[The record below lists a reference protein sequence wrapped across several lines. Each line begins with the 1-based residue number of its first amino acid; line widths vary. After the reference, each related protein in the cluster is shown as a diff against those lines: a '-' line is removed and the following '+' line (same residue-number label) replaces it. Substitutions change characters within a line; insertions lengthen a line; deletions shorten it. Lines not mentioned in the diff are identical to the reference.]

1 MSKELSEY
9 PNELTEGRNAVEA
22 SFIFCL
28 WKQPDLYS
36 DYSSINENND
46 ETIKTEDGI
55 FYYSLGKQLYKQGFK
70 AFDNVS
76 VYTFLEDKPTVKKH
90 FDKLGGYKT
99 VEELRSLVDVENI
112 DAYFDQIAKS
122 NTLMMLHDKGFPVLP
137 DIKKFARMTNQEVYD
152 YYDYLLNSISLNT
165 GHDAAI
171 EDLVIDQAYIDR
183 CDAGEEMGLNYG
195 KVCHILNYL
204 TMGLPLGEMTM
215 LAGHSGAG
223 KSSFIFEGIV
233 LPLVEQGI
241 KVAIISNEQ
250 KIHSFQQLL
259 LVHILT
265 QDLDYWELTRK
276 KLKAGHFTDSQK
288 EMLNLAQQISK
299 EKYPNIKFVKLFDSD
314 MGKAKK
320 IIRKLSKLGYQAA
333 IYDTLKVEDSFDR
346 STWEQLLIQSRQLFQ
361 LASKENIALVTTFQL
376 ALSTLNKRWLD
387 AGCLSNGKQVKEVYS
402 EMIYLRQIW
411 DDEYTG
417 EKHDCKAY
425 RLKRD
430 ANGKLTKVKEMI
442 TLDKDKKYLVAF
454 LDKTRNDEDKQTILY
469 EWNGRYNKWTEI
481 GYCTIYNDHAA

>member
-1 MSKELSEY
+1 
-9 PNELTEGRNAVEA
+9 
-22 SFIFCL
+22 
-28 WKQPDLYS
+28 
-36 DYSSINENND
+36 
-46 ETIKTEDGI
+46 
-55 FYYSLGKQLYKQGFK
+55 
-70 AFDNVS
+70 
-76 VYTFLEDKPTVKKH
+76 
-90 FDKLGGYKT
+90 
-99 VEELRSLVDVENI
+99 
-112 DAYFDQIAKS
+112 
-122 NTLMMLHDKGFPVLP
+122 
-137 DIKKFARMTNQEVYD
+137 
-152 YYDYLLNSISLNT
+152 
-165 GHDAAI
+165 
-171 EDLVIDQAYIDR
+171 
-183 CDAGEEMGLNYG
+183 MGLNYG

-223 KSSFIFEGIV
+223 KSSFIFECIV

-346 STWEQLLIQSRQLFQ
+346 STW
-361 LASKENIALVTTFQL
+361 
-376 ALSTLNKRWLD
+376 
-387 AGCLSNGKQVKEVYS
+387 
-402 EMIYLRQIW
+402 
-411 DDEYTG
+411 
-417 EKHDCKAY
+417 
-425 RLKRD
+425 
-430 ANGKLTKVKEMI
+430 
-442 TLDKDKKYLVAF
+442 
-454 LDKTRNDEDKQTILY
+454 
-469 EWNGRYNKWTEI
+469 
-481 GYCTIYNDHAA
+481 

>member
-1 MSKELSEY
+1 MSKELNEY
-9 PNELTEGRNAVEA
+9 PKELTDGRNSVEA

-36 DYSSINENND
+36 DYGTLNDNND

-90 FDKLGGYKT
+90 FEKLGGYKT
-99 VEELRSLVDVENI
+99 VEELRSLVDVDNT
-112 DAYFDQIAKS
+112 DAYFDQIAKM
-122 NTLMMLHDKGFPVLP
+122 NTLMMLHDKGFNVL
-137 DIKKFARMTNQEVYD
+137 DNVKKLMKMTNQEVYD

-165 GHDAAI
+165 GHDSVI
-171 EDLVIDQAYIDR
+171 EDLVIDQAYIDK
-183 CDAGEEMGLNYG
+183 CNAGEEMGLNYG

-215 LAGHSGAG
+215 IGGHSGTG
-223 KSSFIFEGIV
+223 KSSFIFECIV

-276 KLKAGHFTDSQK
+276 KIKTGHFTDSQK
-288 EMLNLAQQISK
+288 EMLDLACQTSA
-299 EKYPNIKFVKLFDSD
+299 EKYPNIKFVKLFDTD
-314 MGKAKK
+314 MAKTKK
-320 IIRKLSKLGYQAA
+320 IIRKLAKLGYQAA
-333 IYDTLKVEDSFDR
+333 IYDTLKVEDTFDR
-346 STWEQLLIQSRQLFQ
+346 SPWEQLLIQSRQLFQ
-361 LASKENIALVTTFQL
+361 LVITTFQL

-402 EMIYLRQIW
+402 EMIYLRQLW

-442 TLDKDKKYLVAF
+442 TLDKDRKYLVAF
-454 LDKTRNDEDKQTILY
+454 LDKTRNDEDKQTVLY
-469 EWNGRYNKWTEI
+469 EWNGRFNKWTEL

>member
-1 MSKELSEY
+1 MSKELNEY
-9 PNELTEGRNAVEA
+9 PSELTENRNSIEA

-137 DIKKFARMTNQEVYD
+137 NIKKFARMTNQEVYD

-223 KSSFIFEGIV
+223 KSSFIFECIV

-469 EWNGRYNKWTEI
+469 EWNGRFNKWTEI

>member
-9 PNELTEGRNAVEA
+9 PKELTEGRNAVEA

-99 VEELRSLVDVENI
+99 VEELRSLVDVENT
-112 DAYFDQIAKS
+112 DAYFDQIAKM
-122 NTLMMLHDKGFPVLP
+122 NTLMMLHDKGFNVLSNV
-137 DIKKFARMTNQEVYD
+137 KKLMKMTNQEVYD

-165 GHDAAI
+165 GHDSVI
-171 EDLVIDQAYIDR
+171 EDLVIDQAYIDK

-215 LAGHSGAG
+215 LGGFSGVG
-223 KSSFIFEGIV
+223 KSSMVFECIV
-233 LPLVEQGI
+233 LPLVEQGV

-250 KIHSFQQLL
+250 RIHSFQQLL
-259 LVHILT
+259 LVHIL
-265 QDLDYWELTRK
+265 R
-276 KLKAGHFTDSQK
+276 
-288 EMLNLAQQISK
+288 IS
-299 EKYPNIKFVKLFDSD
+299 
-314 MGKAKK
+314 
-320 IIRKLSKLGYQAA
+320 
-333 IYDTLKVEDSFDR
+333 
-346 STWEQLLIQSRQLFQ
+346 
-361 LASKENIALVTTFQL
+361 
-376 ALSTLNKRWLD
+376 
-387 AGCLSNGKQVKEVYS
+387 
-402 EMIYLRQIW
+402 
-411 DDEYTG
+411 
-417 EKHDCKAY
+417 
-425 RLKRD
+425 
-430 ANGKLTKVKEMI
+430 
-442 TLDKDKKYLVAF
+442 
-454 LDKTRNDEDKQTILY
+454 
-469 EWNGRYNKWTEI
+469 
-481 GYCTIYNDHAA
+481 

>member
-9 PNELTEGRNAVEA
+9 PKELTDGRNAVEA

-36 DYSSINENND
+36 DYGALNDNND
-46 ETIKTEDGI
+46 ETIKTEDGT

-90 FDKLGGYKT
+90 FEKLGGYKT
-99 VEELRSLVDVENI
+99 VEELRSLVDVENT
-112 DAYFDQIAKS
+112 DAYFDQIAKM
-122 NTLMMLHDKGFPVLP
+122 NTLMMLHDKGFNVL
-137 DIKKFARMTNQEVYD
+137 DNVKKLMKMTNQEVYD

-165 GHDAAI
+165 GHDSVI
-171 EDLVIDQAYIDR
+171 EDLVIDQAYIDK

-215 LAGHSGAG
+215 IGGHSGAG
-223 KSSFIFEGIV
+223 KSSFIFECIV

-276 KLKAGHFTDSQK
+276 KIKMGHFTDSQK
-288 EMLNLAQQISK
+288 EMLELARQISA
-299 EKYPNIKFVKLFDSD
+299 EKYPNIKFVKLFDTD
-314 MGKAKK
+314 MAKTKK
-320 IIRKLSKLGYQAA
+320 IIRKLAKLGYQAA
-333 IYDTLKVEDSFDR
+333 IYDTLKVEDTFDR

-361 LASKENIALVTTFQL
+361 LGSKENIAVVTTFQI

-402 EMIYLRQIW
+402 EMIYLRQLW

-454 LDKTRNDEDKQTILY
+454 LDKTRNDEDKQTVLY
-469 EWNGRYNKWTEI
+469 EWNGRFNKWTEL

>member
-1 MSKELSEY
+1 
-9 PNELTEGRNAVEA
+9 
-22 SFIFCL
+22 
-28 WKQPDLYS
+28 
-36 DYSSINENND
+36 
-46 ETIKTEDGI
+46 
-55 FYYSLGKQLYKQGFK
+55 
-70 AFDNVS
+70 
-76 VYTFLEDKPTVKKH
+76 
-90 FDKLGGYKT
+90 
-99 VEELRSLVDVENI
+99 
-112 DAYFDQIAKS
+112 
-122 NTLMMLHDKGFPVLP
+122 
-137 DIKKFARMTNQEVYD
+137 
-152 YYDYLLNSISLNT
+152 
-165 GHDAAI
+165 
-171 EDLVIDQAYIDR
+171 
-183 CDAGEEMGLNYG
+183 MGLNYG

-223 KSSFIFEGIV
+223 KSSFIFECIV

-469 EWNGRYNKWTEI
+469 EWNGRFNKWTEI

>member
-9 PNELTEGRNAVEA
+9 PKELTDGRNAVEA

-36 DYSSINENND
+36 DYGALNDNND
-46 ETIKTEDGI
+46 ETIKTEDGT

-90 FDKLGGYKT
+90 FEKLGGYKT
-99 VEELRSLVDVENI
+99 VEELRSLVDVENT
-112 DAYFDQIAKS
+112 DAYFDQIAKM
-122 NTLMMLHDKGFPVLP
+122 NTLMMLHDKGFNVL
-137 DIKKFARMTNQEVYD
+137 DNVKKLMKMTNQEVYD

-165 GHDAAI
+165 GHDSVI
-171 EDLVIDQAYIDR
+171 EDLVIDQAYIDK
-183 CDAGEEMGLNYG
+183 CDTGEEMGLNYG

-215 LAGHSGAG
+215 IGGHSGTG
-223 KSSFIFEGIV
+223 KSSFIFECIV

-276 KLKAGHFTDSQK
+276 KIKMGHFTDSQK
-288 EMLNLAQQISK
+288 EMLELARQISA
-299 EKYPNIKFVKLFDSD
+299 EKYPNIKFVKLFDTD
-314 MGKAKK
+314 MAKTKK

-333 IYDTLKVEDSFDR
+333 IYDTLKVEDTFDR

-361 LASKENIALVTTFQL
+361 LGSKENIAVVTTFQL

-402 EMIYLRQIW
+402 EMIYLRQLW

-454 LDKTRNDEDKQTILY
+454 LDKTRNDEDKQTVLY
-469 EWNGRYNKWTEI
+469 EWNGRFNKWTEL

>member
-9 PNELTEGRNAVEA
+9 PKELTEGRNAVEA

-171 EDLVIDQAYIDR
+171 EDLVIDQASIDR

-223 KSSFIFEGIV
+223 KSSFIFECIV
-233 LPLVEQGI
+233 LPLVE
-241 KVAIISNEQ
+241 
-250 KIHSFQQLL
+250 
-259 LVHILT
+259 
-265 QDLDYWELTRK
+265 
-276 KLKAGHFTDSQK
+276 
-288 EMLNLAQQISK
+288 
-299 EKYPNIKFVKLFDSD
+299 
-314 MGKAKK
+314 
-320 IIRKLSKLGYQAA
+320 
-333 IYDTLKVEDSFDR
+333 
-346 STWEQLLIQSRQLFQ
+346 
-361 LASKENIALVTTFQL
+361 
-376 ALSTLNKRWLD
+376 
-387 AGCLSNGKQVKEVYS
+387 
-402 EMIYLRQIW
+402 
-411 DDEYTG
+411 
-417 EKHDCKAY
+417 
-425 RLKRD
+425 
-430 ANGKLTKVKEMI
+430 
-442 TLDKDKKYLVAF
+442 
-454 LDKTRNDEDKQTILY
+454 
-469 EWNGRYNKWTEI
+469 
-481 GYCTIYNDHAA
+481 

>member
-1 MSKELSEY
+1 
-9 PNELTEGRNAVEA
+9 
-22 SFIFCL
+22 
-28 WKQPDLYS
+28 
-36 DYSSINENND
+36 
-46 ETIKTEDGI
+46 
-55 FYYSLGKQLYKQGFK
+55 
-70 AFDNVS
+70 
-76 VYTFLEDKPTVKKH
+76 
-90 FDKLGGYKT
+90 
-99 VEELRSLVDVENI
+99 
-112 DAYFDQIAKS
+112 
-122 NTLMMLHDKGFPVLP
+122 
-137 DIKKFARMTNQEVYD
+137 
-152 YYDYLLNSISLNT
+152 
-165 GHDAAI
+165 
-171 EDLVIDQAYIDR
+171 
-183 CDAGEEMGLNYG
+183 MGLNYG

-215 LAGHSGAG
+215 IGGHSGAG
-223 KSSFIFEGIV
+223 KSSFIFECIV

-276 KLKAGHFTDSQK
+276 KIKMGHFTDSQK
-288 EMLNLAQQISK
+288 EMLELARQISA
-299 EKYPNIKFVKLFDSD
+299 EKYLNIKFVKLFDTD
-314 MGKAKK
+314 MAKTKK
-320 IIRKLSKLGYQAA
+320 IIRKLAKLGYQAA
-333 IYDTLKVEDSFDR
+333 IYDTLKVEDTFDR

-361 LASKENIALVTTFQL
+361 LGSKENIAVVTTFQL

-402 EMIYLRQIW
+402 EMIYLRQLW

-454 LDKTRNDEDKQTILY
+454 LDKTRNDEDKQTVLY
-469 EWNGRYNKWTEI
+469 EWNGRFNKWTEL

>member
-9 PNELTEGRNAVEA
+9 PKELTESRNSVEA

-36 DYSSINENND
+36 DYGTLNDNND

-90 FDKLGGYKT
+90 FERLGGYKT
-99 VEELRSLVDVENI
+99 VEELRSLVDVENT
-112 DAYFDQIAKS
+112 DAYFDQIAKM
-122 NTLMMLHDKGFPVLP
+122 NTLMMLHDKGFNVL
-137 DIKKFARMTNQEVYD
+137 DNVKKLMKMTNQEVYD

-165 GHDAAI
+165 GHDSVI
-171 EDLVIDQAYIDR
+171 EDLVIDQAYINK
-183 CDAGEEMGLNYG
+183 CDTGEEMGLNYG

-215 LAGHSGAG
+215 IGGHSGTG
-223 KSSFIFEGIV
+223 KSSFIFECIV

-276 KLKAGHFTDSQK
+276 KIKTGHFTDPQK
-288 EMLNLAQQISK
+288 EMLNLACQISA
-299 EKYPNIKFVKLFDSD
+299 EKYPNIKFVKLFDTD
-314 MGKAKK
+314 MAKTKK
-320 IIRKLSKLGYQAA
+320 IIRKLAKLGYQAA
-333 IYDTLKVEDSFDR
+333 IYDTLKVEDTFDR

-361 LASKENIALVTTFQL
+361 LGSKENIAVITTFQL

-402 EMIYLRQIW
+402 EMIYLRQLW

-442 TLDKDKKYLVAF
+442 TLDKDRKYLVAF
-454 LDKTRNDEDKQTILY
+454 LDKTRNDEDKQTVLY
-469 EWNGRYNKWTEI
+469 EWNGRFNKWTEL

>member
-9 PNELTEGRNAVEA
+9 PKELTEGRNAVEA

-137 DIKKFARMTNQEVYD
+137 NIKKFARMTNQEVYD

-223 KSSFIFEGIV
+223 KSSFIFECIV

-361 LASKENIALVTTFQL
+361 LASKENIALITTFQL

-387 AGCLSNGKQVKEVYS
+387 AGCLSNGKQVK
-402 EMIYLRQIW
+402 
-411 DDEYTG
+411 
-417 EKHDCKAY
+417 
-425 RLKRD
+425 
-430 ANGKLTKVKEMI
+430 
-442 TLDKDKKYLVAF
+442 
-454 LDKTRNDEDKQTILY
+454 
-469 EWNGRYNKWTEI
+469 
-481 GYCTIYNDHAA
+481 

>member
-1 MSKELSEY
+1 MSKELNEY
-9 PNELTEGRNAVEA
+9 PSELTENRNSIEA

-137 DIKKFARMTNQEVYD
+137 NIKKFARMTNQEVYD

-223 KSSFIFEGIV
+223 KSSFIFECIV

-430 ANGKLTKVKEMI
+430 VNGKLTKVKEMI
-442 TLDKDKKYLVAF
+442 TLDKDKKYLAAF

-469 EWNGRYNKWTEI
+469 EWNGRFNKWTEI
-481 GYCTIYNDHAA
+481 GYCTIYNDHAV

>member
-9 PNELTEGRNAVEA
+9 PKELTEGRNAVEA

-99 VEELRSLVDVENI
+99 VEELRSLVDVENT
-112 DAYFDQIAKS
+112 DAYFDQIAKM
-122 NTLMMLHDKGFPVLP
+122 NTLMMLHDKGFNVLSNV
-137 DIKKFARMTNQEVYD
+137 KKLMKMTNQEVYD

-165 GHDAAI
+165 GHDSVI
-171 EDLVIDQAYIDR
+171 EDLVIDQAYIDK

-215 LAGHSGAG
+215 LGGFSGVG
-223 KSSFIFEGIV
+223 KSSMVFECIV
-233 LPLVEQGI
+233 LPLVEQGV

-250 KIHSFQQLL
+250 RIHSFQQLL

-276 KLKAGHFTDSQK
+276 KLKTGHFTDSQK
-288 EMLNLAQQISK
+288 EMLELARQISI
-299 EKYPNIKFVKLFDSD
+299 EK
-314 MGKAKK
+314 
-320 IIRKLSKLGYQAA
+320 
-333 IYDTLKVEDSFDR
+333 
-346 STWEQLLIQSRQLFQ
+346 
-361 LASKENIALVTTFQL
+361 
-376 ALSTLNKRWLD
+376 
-387 AGCLSNGKQVKEVYS
+387 
-402 EMIYLRQIW
+402 
-411 DDEYTG
+411 
-417 EKHDCKAY
+417 
-425 RLKRD
+425 
-430 ANGKLTKVKEMI
+430 
-442 TLDKDKKYLVAF
+442 
-454 LDKTRNDEDKQTILY
+454 
-469 EWNGRYNKWTEI
+469 
-481 GYCTIYNDHAA
+481 

>member
-9 PNELTEGRNAVEA
+9 PKELIEGRNAVEA

-137 DIKKFARMTNQEVYD
+137 NIKKFARMTNQEVYD

-171 EDLVIDQAYIDR
+171 EDLVIDQAYP
-183 CDAGEEMGLNYG
+183 DADIYD
-195 KVCHILNYL
+195 
-204 TMGLPLGEMTM
+204 LPLYGNQ
-215 LAGHSGAG
+215 
-223 KSSFIFEGIV
+223 FIPLGINTT
-233 LPLVEQGI
+233 LKERIRIQAMFDGFCNGG
-241 KVAIISNEQ
+241 S
-250 KIHSFQQLL
+250 
-259 LVHILT
+259 ILH
-265 QDLDYWELTRK
+265 
-276 KLKAGHFTDSQK
+276 A
-288 EMLNLAQQISK
+288 
-299 EKYPNIKFVKLFDSD
+299 NIDTPFDSYE
-314 MGKAKK
+314 KAKK
-320 IIRKLSKLGYQAA
+320 MTCYIADAGVTYFAFNTKIQAC
-333 IYDTLKVEDSFDR
+333 EDNHAFYGTICPECGKPVATEYTR
-346 STWEQLLIQSRQLFQ
+346 VVGFYTPISTWTNARKNEYSMRKWESIN
-361 LASKENIALVTTFQL
+361 EIAG
-376 ALSTLNKRWLD
+376 D
-387 AGCLSNGKQVKEVYS
+387 
-402 EMIYLRQIW
+402 
-411 DDEYTG
+411 
-417 EKHDCKAY
+417 
-425 RLKRD
+425 
-430 ANGKLTKVKEMI
+430 
-442 TLDKDKKYLVAF
+442 
-454 LDKTRNDEDKQTILY
+454 
-469 EWNGRYNKWTEI
+469 
-481 GYCTIYNDHAA
+481 

>member
-9 PNELTEGRNAVEA
+9 PKELTEGRNAVEA

-99 VEELRSLVDVENI
+99 VEELRNLVDVENI

-137 DIKKFARMTNQEVYD
+137 DIKTFARMTNQEVYD

-223 KSSFIFEGIV
+223 KSSFIFECIV

-361 LASKENIALVTTFQL
+361 LASKENIALITTFQL

>member
-9 PNELTEGRNAVEA
+9 PKELTEGRNAVEA

-28 WKQPDLYS
+28 WKQPDLYD

-171 EDLVIDQAYIDR
+171 EDLIIDQAYIDR

-223 KSSFIFEGIV
+223 KSSFIFECIV

-430 ANGKLTKVKEMI
+430 ANGKLTKVKETI
-442 TLDKDKKYLVAF
+442 TTDKDKKYLVAF
-454 LDKTRNDEDKQTILY
+454 LDKTRNDEDKQTILD

>member
-9 PNELTEGRNAVEA
+9 PKELTESRNSVEA

-36 DYSSINENND
+36 DYGTLNDNND

-90 FDKLGGYKT
+90 FERLGGYKT
-99 VEELRSLVDVENI
+99 VEELRSLVDVENT
-112 DAYFDQIAKS
+112 DAYFDQIAKM
-122 NTLMMLHDKGFPVLP
+122 NTLMMLHDKGFNVL
-137 DIKKFARMTNQEVYD
+137 DNVKKLMKMTNQEVYD

-165 GHDAAI
+165 GHDSVI
-171 EDLVIDQAYIDR
+171 EDLVIDQAYINK
-183 CDAGEEMGLNYG
+183 CDTGEEMGLNYG

-204 TMGLPLGEMTM
+204 TMGLPLGDMTM
-215 LAGHSGAG
+215 IGGHSGAG
-223 KSSFIFEGIV
+223 KSSFIFECIV
-233 LPLVEQGI
+233 IPLVEQGI

-276 KLKAGHFTDSQK
+276 KIKSGHFTDSQK
-288 EMLNLAQQISK
+288 EMLELACQIST
-299 EKYPNIKFVKLFDSD
+299 EKYPDIKFVKLFDTD
-314 MGKAKK
+314 MAKTKK
-320 IIRKLSKLGYQAA
+320 IIRKLAKLGYQAA
-333 IYDTLKVEDSFDR
+333 IYDTLKVEDDFDR

-361 LASKENIALVTTFQL
+361 LGSKEDIAIITTFQL
-376 ALSTLNKRWLD
+376 ALSTLNRRWLD

-402 EMIYLRQIW
+402 EMIYLRQLW

-417 EKHDCKAY
+417 EKHDCKVY

-442 TLDKDKKYLVAF
+442 TLDKDRKYLVAF
-454 LDKTRNDEDKQTILY
+454 LDKTRNDEDKQTVLY
-469 EWNGRYNKWTEI
+469 EWNGRFNKWTEL
-481 GYCTIYNDHAA
+481 GYCMIYNDHAA

>member
-1 MSKELSEY
+1 MINRWNYTFKHKAFPDYFQSLGLGFYEYFLLSEDIGAEPLPVISCGLSCQY
-9 PNELTEGRNAVEA
+9 ESNEVVPLDELDPYVQDA
-22 SFIFCL
+22 L
-28 WKQPDLYS
+28 DLREFANGDVS
-36 DYSSINENND
+36 
-46 ETIKTEDGI
+46 TTW
-55 FYYSLGKQLYKQGFK
+55 GKVR
-70 AFDNVS
+70 A
-76 VYTFLEDKPTVKKH
+76 
-90 FDKLGGYKT
+90 
-99 VEELRSLVDVENI
+99 
-112 DAYFDQIAKS
+112 
-122 NTLMMLHDKGFPVLP
+122 
-137 DIKKFARMTNQEVYD
+137 
-152 YYDYLLNSISLNT
+152 
-165 GHDAAI
+165 
-171 EDLVIDQAYIDR
+171 
-183 CDAGEEMGLNYG
+183 EMGHPEPFNLKMIAVG
-195 KVCHILNYL
+195 
-204 TMGLPLGEMTM
+204 
-215 LAGHSGAG
+215 
-223 KSSFIFEGIV
+223 
-233 LPLVEQGI
+233 
-241 KVAIISNEQ
+241 NEQ
-250 KIHSFQQLL
+250 WDKVYVERLEVF
-259 LVHILT
+259 T
-265 QDLDYWELTRK
+265 
-276 KLKAGHFTDSQK
+276 KA
-288 EMLNLAQQISK
+288 IR

-361 LASKENIALVTTFQL
+361 LASKENIALITTFQL

-469 EWNGRYNKWTEI
+469 EWNGRFNKWTEI

>member
-9 PNELTEGRNAVEA
+9 PKELTEGRNAVEA

-122 NTLMMLHDKGFPVLP
+122 NTLMMLHDKCFPVLP

-204 TMGLPLGEMTM
+204 TMGLPLGDMTM

-223 KSSFIFEGIV
+223 KSSFIFECIV

-361 LASKENIALVTTFQL
+361 LASKENIALITTFQL

-469 EWNGRYNKWTEI
+469 EWNGRFNKWTEI

>member
-9 PNELTEGRNAVEA
+9 PKELTDGRNAVEA

-36 DYSSINENND
+36 DYGTLNDNND

-90 FDKLGGYKT
+90 FEKLGGYKT
-99 VEELRSLVDVENI
+99 VEELRSLVDVENA
-112 DAYFDQIAKS
+112 DAYFDQIAKM
-122 NTLMMLHDKGFPVLP
+122 NTLMMLHDKGFNVL
-137 DIKKFARMTNQEVYD
+137 DNVKKLMKMTNQEVYD

-165 GHDAAI
+165 GHDSVI
-171 EDLVIDQAYIDR
+171 EDLVIDQAYIDK
-183 CDAGEEMGLNYG
+183 CDTGEEMGLNYG

-215 LAGHSGAG
+215 IGGHSGTG
-223 KSSFIFEGIV
+223 KSSFIFECIV

-276 KLKAGHFTDSQK
+276 KIKTGHFTDSQK
-288 EMLNLAQQISK
+288 EMLELARQISA
-299 EKYPNIKFVKLFDSD
+299 EKYPNIKFVKLFDTD
-314 MGKAKK
+314 MAKTKK
-320 IIRKLSKLGYQAA
+320 IIRKLAKLGYQAA
-333 IYDTLKVEDSFDR
+333 IYDTLKVEDAFDR

-361 LASKENIALVTTFQL
+361 LGSKENIAVVTTFQL

-402 EMIYLRQIW
+402 EMIYLRQLW

-454 LDKTRNDEDKQTILY
+454 LDKTRNDEDKQTVLY
-469 EWNGRYNKWTEI
+469 EWNGRFNKWTEL

>member
-9 PNELTEGRNAVEA
+9 PKELIEGRNAVEA

-36 DYSSINENND
+36 DYSLVNENND

-171 EDLVIDQAYIDR
+171 EDLIIDQAYIDR
-183 CDAGEEMGLNYG
+183 CDAGAEMGLNYG

-223 KSSFIFEGIV
+223 KSSFIFECIV

-430 ANGKLTKVKEMI
+430 ANGKLTKVKEMM

-469 EWNGRYNKWTEI
+469 EWNGRFNKWTEI
-481 GYCTIYNDHAA
+481 GYCKIHNDHAA

>member
-9 PNELTEGRNAVEA
+9 PKELTDGRNAVEA

-36 DYSSINENND
+36 DYGALNDNND
-46 ETIKTEDGI
+46 ETIKTEDGT

-90 FDKLGGYKT
+90 FEKLGGYKT
-99 VEELRSLVDVENI
+99 VEELRSLVDVENT
-112 DAYFDQIAKS
+112 DAYFDQIAKM
-122 NTLMMLHDKGFPVLP
+122 NTLMMLHDKGFNVL
-137 DIKKFARMTNQEVYD
+137 DNVKKLMKMTNQEVYD

-165 GHDAAI
+165 GHDSVI
-171 EDLVIDQAYIDR
+171 EDLVIDQAYIDK
-183 CDAGEEMGLNYG
+183 CDTGEEMGLNYG

-215 LAGHSGAG
+215 IGGHSGTG
-223 KSSFIFEGIV
+223 KSSFIFECIV

-276 KLKAGHFTDSQK
+276 KIKMGHFTDSQK
-288 EMLNLAQQISK
+288 EMLELARQISA
-299 EKYPNIKFVKLFDSD
+299 EKYPNIKFVKLFDTD
-314 MGKAKK
+314 MAKTKK

-333 IYDTLKVEDSFDR
+333 IYDTLKVEDTFDR

-361 LASKENIALVTTFQL
+361 LGSKENIAVVTTFQL

-387 AGCLSNGKQVKEVYS
+387 AGCLSNGKQVKEIYS
-402 EMIYLRQIW
+402 EMIYLRQLW

-454 LDKTRNDEDKQTILY
+454 LDKTRNDEDKQTVLY
-469 EWNGRYNKWTEI
+469 EWNGRFNKWTEL
-481 GYCTIYNDHAA
+481 GYCTIYNDRAA